1 MKTKIKNIISISL
14 IVFLLISN
22 TISVFSYDDEE
33 VNDKETISLIESLEV
48 SSSVSNNP
56 DVNSTHIIALDRNTE
71 RILFEKSGFQKTPM
85 ASTTKILTSI
95 IAIENCNLNDEV
107 SISSK
112 AAHTSG
118 STLGITANTK
128 MRMEDLLYGLM
139 LRSGNDCA
147 VAIAEH
153 IGGSTDGFSIIMNNK
168 VKELGLTSSNFVTP
182 HGLDHND
189 HYTTAYELAL
199 LTNYALKNETFY
211 KIVSTKQ
218 INICNRNQKHFKY

>member
-1 MKTKIKNIISISL
+1 MINLNAKIKKIINIFLIS
-14 IVFLLISN
+14 FLLISN
-22 TISVFSYDDEE
+22 TFPALSYDDEE

-48 SSSVSNNP
+48 SSSSSNNP
-56 DVNSTHIIALDRNTE
+56 EVNSTHIIAIDRNTE
-71 RILFEKSGFQKTPM
+71 RILFEKAAFDKTPM
-85 ASTTKILTSI
+85 ASTTKILTAI

-118 STLGITANTK
+118 STLGITSNTK
-128 MRMEDLLYGLM
+128 MKMEDLLYGLM

-153 IGGSTDGFSIIMNNK
+153 IGGTTDVFSTIMNRK
-168 VKELGLTSSNFVTP
+168 AKELGLTSSNFVTP

-199 LTNYALKNETFY
+199 LTNYALKNKTFS
-211 KIVSTKQ
+211 KIVGTKQ
-218 INICNRNQKHFKY
+218 TTICNRY

>member
-1 MKTKIKNIISISL
+1 MNTKFKNIVSIFL
-14 IVFLLISN
+14 IMFLLIFS
-22 TISVFSYDDEE
+22 TLPAFSYEDEE
-33 VNDKETISLIESLEV
+33 PNDRETISLIESLEV
-48 SSSVSNNP
+48 SSSTSNDP
-56 DVNSTHIIALDRNTE
+56 EVNSTHIIAIDRNTG
-71 RILFEKSGFQKTPM
+71 RILFEKAAFDKTPM

-95 IAIENCNLNDEV
+95 IAIESCNLNDEV

-118 STLGITANTK
+118 STLGITSNTK

-153 IGGSTDGFSIIMNNK
+153 IGGSTDGFSTIMNNK
-168 VKELGLTSSNFVTP
+168 AKELGLTSSNFITP

-199 LTNYALKNETFY
+199 LTNYALKNETFS
-211 KIVSTKQ
+211 KIVGTKQ
-218 INICNRNQKHFKY
+218 ISICNRY

>member
-1 MKTKIKNIISISL
+1 MNTKIKKILSIFL
-14 IVFLLISN
+14 ILIFLISS
-22 TISVFSYDDEE
+22 TFSAFSYEDDE

-48 SSSVSNNP
+48 SSNTSNAP
-56 DVNSTHIIALDRNTE
+56 DVNSTHIIAIDRNTE
-71 RILFEKSGFQKTPM
+71 RILFEKSAFDKTPM

-95 IAIENCNLNDEV
+95 IAIERCNLNDEV

-153 IGGSTDGFSIIMNNK
+153 IGGTTDVFSTIMNK
-168 VKELGLTSSNFVTP
+168 KAKELGLTSSNFVTP
-182 HGLDHND
+182 HGLDHNN

-199 LTNYALKNETFY
+199 LTNYALKNETFL
-211 KIVSTKQ
+211 KIVGTKQ
-218 INICNRNQKHFKY
+218 INICNRYQKHFKY